1 MIDLDRTDC
10 EILALLRND
19 ARLSNKA
26 LAGAVGLA
34 PSTCLLR
41 VRRLIREGVLKG
53 FHADVDPGAVGATLQ
68 AMIAIRLERHSRAE
82 VEAFRAHALAQPEV
96 VQLYH
101 VAGVNDF
108 LAHVWVRD
116 ARHLRDVAMT
126 AFTARAE
133 VAHIETG
140 LIFEHAVSD
149 TLPMLRETSRA

>member
-1 MIDLDRTDC
+1 MIDLDRIDC

-82 VEAFRAHALAQPEV
+82 VEAFRAHALSQPEV

-101 VAGVNDF
+101 VAGINDF

-116 ARHLRDVAMT
+116 AQHLRDVAMT

-149 TLPMLRETSRA
+149 TLPVLCET